1 MRSRWRWSGT
11 TRESSRWDAPGYFTK
26 VLAEC
31 GCKVVGM
38 ELDPEAALVAEEWTE
53 RVVVGNVD
61 DPGVWEAVDDE
72 SFDVVTFGDVLEHLR
87 DPLAV
92 LRAAVRK
99 LKPSGFIV
107 SSLPNVAH
115 GDVRLSLLH
124 GSFQYGETGLLDRT
138 HMRFFTLQT
147 IRELLHD
154 AGLVVVDT
162 RRVVV
167 PLFHTE
173 LGVQRE
179 EYPEA
184 VVAEIQADKEFET
197 YQFVMKSVIDNGS
210 AAVESMAERL
220 EEATDRVQELEVSNR
235 LLEDR
240 VTGYAEMKA
249 EYERLVEQDH
259 TFADLIED
267 LTGQVVGLREEMAT
281 KASQAEDLEK
291 TIASLSGALEESQR
305 AHADSERARAE
316 SERARAEI
324 ERARAESARQYDEIR
339 NSRSF
344 RMTAPLRR
352 LGALVRGSPTP

>member
-1 MRSRWRWSGT
+1 MS
-11 TRESSRWDAPGYFTK
+11 DPGF
-26 VLAEC
+26 
-31 GCKVVGM
+31 GCHI
-38 ELDPEAALVAEEWTE
+38 EAALVAEEWTE

-267 LTGQVVGLREEMAT
+267 LTGQVVGLREEMPPRRVKPRISRRPLRPSAAHWK
-281 KASQAEDLEK
+281 KANGP
-291 TIASLSGALEESQR
+291 TPTASGPAPR
-305 AHADSERARAE
+305 ASAPA
-316 SERARAEI
+316 AEI
-324 ERARAESARQYDEIR
+324 ERARAAESARQYDEIR

-352 LGALVRGSPTP
+352 LGALVRGNRTP

>member
-1 MRSRWRWSGT
+1 M
-11 TRESSRWDAPGYFTK
+11 
-26 VLAEC
+26 
-31 GCKVVGM
+31 
-38 ELDPEAALVAEEWTE
+38 
-53 RVVVGNVD
+53 
-61 DPGVWEAVDDE
+61 
-72 SFDVVTFGDVLEHLR
+72 
-87 DPLAV
+87 
-92 LRAAVRK
+92 
-99 LKPSGFIV
+99 
-107 SSLPNVAH
+107 
-115 GDVRLSLLH
+115 LLH

-267 LTGQVVGLREEMAT
+267 LTGQVVGLREEMPPRRVKPRISRRPLRPSAAHWK
-281 KASQAEDLEK
+281 KANGPTRQRAGPRRERAAPTPRSSTPAPRVRVSTTRSEIQG
-291 TIASLSGALEESQR
+291 LSG
-305 AHADSERARAE
+305 
-316 SERARAEI
+316 
-324 ERARAESARQYDEIR
+324 
-339 NSRSF
+339 
-344 RMTAPLRR
+344 
-352 LGALVRGSPTP
+352 